1 MDIVQKLKS
10 RSLSEEYYS
19 RSPNSQYIIRAMAA
33 ATPTSKYK
41 KEYTNVDKYNDPNTT
56 NEERQFML
64 KYGLVDINKLKS
76 SKS

>member
-1 MDIVQKLKS
+1 MDIVQKLKL

-19 RSPNSQYIIRAMAA
+19 RSPNSQQIIRAMAA

-64 KYGLVDINKLKS
+64 KYGLIDINKLKS

>member
-1 MDIVQKLKS
+1 MDIVQKLKL

-19 RSPNSQYIIRAMAA
+19 RSPNSQCIIRAMAA

-64 KYGLVDINKLKS
+64 KYGLIDINKLKS